1 MTLVTETT
9 FPAALP
15 EHPIQLNEFVAMYR
29 TSTAIMK
36 LCRARRPDGQPV
48 IDFRSLS
55 KISVVVGSRGERE
68 ASQELFSRCQ
78 ALTDVEISR
87 R

>member
-29 TSTAIMK
+29 TSTAIAK